1 MFSFGHNS
9 FWNFSFQGSAA
20 VQALLEKS
28 DLTLDDLLEEDG
40 LLTELKTQNQKL
52 FDFLLTE
59 ETFKQLISYVIH
71 EPNPED
77 IHTNSKRCFKY
88 PFTCADVLGSDSQA
102 ILSEFFKSSSEIKEK
117 AAERAR
123 KAAALNESKDDE
135 VNLEDPESAQRTN
148 STSEES
154 PTSEDKENQVPTHQ
168 VENFEFLDYLF
179 TFLDKDDVN
188 YTAAGYFAKVVN
200 NLYAKKP
207 SIFLSYIYESRPELL
222 EKMVNHIYSKSIG
235 EFLAKL
241 VTFESSLLA
250 NNDDE
255 TYNTERIKILDL
267 IVHKLDPKYDVEV
280 INNAAYLICEI
291 FGKYN
296 TMHCG
301 REVLSSLLTDQTI
314 SYFFGILEARNSVSS
329 CAVALILGNI
339 FAYYILISSSR
350 NYDNES
356 QEYYSQSPT
365 MTELKDDLPLI
376 VALLNHIPSI
386 ISYLGEN
393 QGSSITNQCG
403 TNIVPFG
410 GAKLKLIELLII
422 ALKTG
427 NQKIHAKLAQSGF
440 VETLLELFLRFEW
453 NNMLHNQVEKV
464 LTFIIE
470 GNSDELKATLFE
482 KADILG
488 FLINAT
494 RQSEYDMSGK
504 HKRKVRKGYMG
515 QVVRLSN
522 KIAESRDDYIFNF
535 TNNSTAWKDYLAA
548 ELAETNKKDK
558 IHLGGRDP
566 RGHYQDDDD
575 EYDNLDNSDPL
586 NRYYSNTDENDKT
599 FGKDYDN
606 DDDEKDEK
614 DEDEDKEI
622 DDEDDEEEDEPRN
635 LRDSYSRLSGVQI
648 LHKDDDDDEEI
659 EEEVVVIEEEED
671 KAHAST
677 HEYQVVN
684 VEEESAGKLT
694 MEDIQTEEEPVVK
707 SKVLEIEGLKEEK
720 LDNEYSPSVFFKMAP
735 SSGLLEDILSEF
747 Q

>member
-20 VQALLEKS
+20 VQSLLEKS

-40 LLTELKTQNQKL
+40 LLTELKTLNQKL

-88 PFTCADVLGSDSQA
+88 PFTCADLLGSDSQA

-123 KAAALNESKDDE
+123 KAAALAEDKDDE

-154 PTSEDKENQVPTHQ
+154 PTSEDKENQIPTNQ

-179 TFLDKDDVN
+179 TFLDQPSVN
-188 YTAAGYFAKVVN
+188 YTAAGYFAKIVN

-207 SIFLSYIYESRPELL
+207 SIFLSYIYESRPDLL
-222 EKMVNHIYSKSIG
+222 EKMVNHISSKSIA

-241 VTFESSLLA
+241 LAFESSLLA

-255 TYNTERIKILDL
+255 TYNTERIKILNL
-267 IVHKLDPKYDVEV
+267 VVRKLDPKNDVEMV
-280 INNAAYLICEI
+280 NNSAYLICET

-339 FAYYILISSSR
+339 FAYYILISTSR
-350 NYDNES
+350 NYDGES

-365 MTELKDDLPLI
+365 MGELKDDLPLI
-376 VALLNHIPSI
+376 VALLGHIPSI
-386 ISYLGEN
+386 IDYLGEN

-403 TNIVPFG
+403 TNIIPFG

-427 NQKIHAKLAQSGF
+427 NQKIHAKLAQAGF

-470 GNSDELKATLFE
+470 GNSEELKVTLFE
-482 KADILG
+482 KADILT

-504 HKRKVRKGYMG
+504 HGRKVRKGYMG

-522 KIAESRDDYIFNF
+522 KIIESRDDYIMNF
-535 TNNSTAWKDYLAA
+535 TNYFTAWKEYVNA

-558 IHLGGRDP
+558 INLGGRDP
-566 RGHYQDDDD
+566 RGHFQDDDD
-575 EYDNLDNSDPL
+575 DYDNMDQHDPL
-586 NRYYSNTDENDKT
+586 NSYYGSPDDNDKT
-599 FGKDYDN
+599 FGKDYQDQDQY
-606 DDDEKDEK
+606 DDK
-614 DEDEDKEI
+614 DEDEDKEN
-622 DDEDDEEEDEPRN
+622 DDEDDEDDDVEPRN

-648 LHKDDDDDEEI
+648 LHKAVDDDDEEI
-659 EEEVVVIEEEED
+659 EEEVVVVD
-671 KAHAST
+671 DDDHCTS
-677 HEYQVVN
+677 EYQVVH
-684 VEEESAGKLT
+684 VEEESAYVPHVEAPKKEAEVKIVELK
-694 MEDIQTEEEPVVK
+694 EEERV
-707 SKVLEIEGLKEEK
+707 KEEK
-720 LDNEYSPSVFFKMAP
+720 LDNEYSPSVFFKVD
-735 SSGLLEDILSEF
+735 SSVSLEDIMNEF